1 MPFISLK
8 KAKLISALSI
18 CNQIS
23 PKKSDVEVFTFLRVE
38 INKSVLRLSSLSSSA
53 FFKTSLEIENS
64 DNIENKVF
72 LLKTDMF
79 FNTVNLISDEEIGLE
94 IDFDKLVI
102 TVIGSKTKHAL
113 RFDIDKVDDFAQPEE
128 KPDELDAK
136 IKVKSNELLTANKVA
151 LTTVGLPKNVYQI
164 EFLNVCYTLR
174 ATEKKLVVVSCD
186 KFRISKTNL
195 DIEVIHTS
203 DQLENDKHNFLI
215 LPKGLSLLN
224 SVLDTLEEV
233 ELNFE
238 KSSLWINFGQSSLV
252 IKYGD
257 GSYPDYDKIIPQSF
271 TCTFL
276 ANVKE
281 IKESLKQVS
290 LIARSNSINKSVIM
304 EVIPTKK
311 QLILTSKS
319 DDGNYSEAV
328 VDLLSYEGVEDS
340 WIQTFNSD
348 YLSDYINYV
357 VSENLLLEVNPGK
370 PMVMSPEKEKEVQL
384 CLVQSLR

>member
-8 KAKLISALSI
+8 KAKLINALTI

-23 PKKSDVEVFTFLRVE
+23 PKKSDVDIFTYLKVSLT
-38 INKSVLRLSSLSSSA
+38 NNSLNLAALSSTA
-53 FFKTSLEIENS
+53 FYKTSLAFENLN
-64 DNIENKVF
+64 DVVEKTF

-79 FNTVNLISDEEIGLE
+79 FNTVNIISDDEIGLE
-94 IDFDKLVI
+94 IDFDKLIV
-102 TVIGSKTKHAL
+102 TVTGSKTKHAL
-113 RFDIDKVDDFAQPEE
+113 RFEVDKVDDFSEPQE

-136 IKVKSNELLTANKVA
+136 IKVKSGELLTANKVA
-151 LTTVGLPKNVYQI
+151 LTTVGLPKNVYQV
-164 EFLNVCYTLR
+164 EFLSVCYTLK
-174 ATEKKLVVVSCD
+174 ASEKKLVVVSCD
-186 KFRISKTNL
+186 KFRISKNNL
-195 DIEVIHTS
+195 EIEIIHTS
-203 DQLENDKHNFLI
+203 DQLDTEKHNFLI
-215 LPKGLSLLN
+215 VPKGLVLLN
-224 SVLDTLEEV
+224 SILDTLEEV

-238 KSSLWINFGQSSLV
+238 KTSLWINFGDSCLV

-257 GSYPDYDKIIPQSF
+257 GVYPDYEKIIPQSF
-271 TCTFL
+271 SCTFI

-290 LIARSNSINKSVIM
+290 LIARANSINKSVAM
-304 EVIPTKK
+304 EVIPSKK

-328 VDLLSYEGVEDS
+328 VDLVSYEGIEDN
-340 WIQTFNSD
+340 WTQTFNSD

-357 VSENLLLEVNPGK
+357 TTDNLLLEVNPGK
-370 PMVMSPEKEKEVQL
+370 PMVMSPEKLKETQL